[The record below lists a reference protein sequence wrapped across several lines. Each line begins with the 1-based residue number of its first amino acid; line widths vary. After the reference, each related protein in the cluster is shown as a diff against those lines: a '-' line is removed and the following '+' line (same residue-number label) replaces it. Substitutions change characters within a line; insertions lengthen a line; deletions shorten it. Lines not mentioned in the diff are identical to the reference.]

1 MHETPP
7 VSGVAALIADPT
19 RATMLSL
26 LMDGAARTAGELARA
41 ANASPQAASNH
52 LTQLLAGGL
61 VKVAAQ
67 GRHRY
72 YALSGP
78 EVARVLE
85 ALTVLQTS
93 PAVRAAGPRV
103 PTELKAAR
111 SCYDHIA
118 GELGV
123 QITERLIG
131 RGWLVPAA
139 DVFHLTPAGE
149 AWFAGIGVDLPALRR
164 GKRAFARACLDWSER
179 RPHLAGTLGA
189 ELLRRALEL
198 GWVLRGEG
206 RALHLTVEGQRAL
219 EQEIGLRWRQAA

>member
-1 MHETPP
+1 M
-7 VSGVAALIADPT
+7 
-19 RATMLSL
+19 
-26 LMDGAARTAGELARA
+26 
-41 ANASPQAASNH
+41 
-52 LTQLLAGGL
+52 
-61 VKVAAQ
+61 AAQ

-85 ALTVLQTS
+85 ALMVLQTS

-103 PTELKAAR
+103 PAELKAAR

-149 AWFAGIGVDLPALRR
+149 AWFTEIGVDLPALRR
-164 GKRAFARACLDWSER
+164 GKRTFARACLDWSER

-189 ELLRRALEL
+189 ELLLRALEL

-206 RALHLTVEGQRAL
+206 RALHLTVEGQRVL